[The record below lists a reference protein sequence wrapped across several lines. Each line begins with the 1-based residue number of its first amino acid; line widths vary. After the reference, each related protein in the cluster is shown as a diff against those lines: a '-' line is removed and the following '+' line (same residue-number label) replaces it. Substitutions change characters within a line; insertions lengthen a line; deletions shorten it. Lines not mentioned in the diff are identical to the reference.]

1 MADQAANTSLRD
13 DIVRGAEAI
22 GAEVGLKPRRA
33 FTGLQEGWLP
43 GWKEGSLWVSSR
55 SALRAHYKRT
65 NTPANTSAR

>member
-1 MADQAANTSLRD
+1 MADQNNNTLAS

-43 GWKEGSLWVSSR
+43 GWKEGGLWVSSR
-55 SALRAHYKRT
+55 SALRAHYKRD
-65 NTPANTSAR
+65 NTPAKTSAD